1 MSAHD
6 QMRAMLDQL
15 MGTAR
20 NGETNRYSVK
30 FYDTKVCK
38 SFLLGCC
45 PHEILAS
52 TRMDLGECPK
62 VHDLALRA
70 DYENASKNK
79 DYYYD
84 VDAMEH
90 LQAFIA
96 DCDRRTEAAK
106 RRLAETQEELT
117 AEVAAKANA
126 VHELAEEIGKKLAKA
141 EALGEAGQ
149 VEESMK
155 LMSEIDELRA
165 KKTRAEQ
172 EYRSS
177 IPASTYQQQKLRVC
191 EVCSAY
197 LGIHDNDMR
206 LADHF
211 GGKLHLGFLA
221 IREKLKE
228 LEKTAGPRQKELRKN
243 GRDRDHEDLVNHA
256 VETIARRNLKLA
268 IEIGNSVIEEIA
280 TGGDPRIVPGDPA
293 AVIATVT
300 MIGTTI
306 VVVGHDRAK
315 DPDGIVLKVTTTP
328 FPKIVRFKDEQF
340 YEDPATGDNQPF
352 PSLEDE
358 PTLKLSVIIPAFDE
372 EKRLP
377 IMLDECLQYLE
388 DRSHKEKDFTYEVI
402 VVSDGSRDR
411 TVDVAMEYA
420 RRHGTEKV
428 RVLALVQNRGKGGA
442 VRMGMLSSR
451 GRFLLFAD
459 ADGATKFAD
468 YEKLERSMAQLSA
481 NDWHR
486 DAMAI
491 GSRAHLEEEAT
502 AKRTFFRTI
511 LMHGFHFLVWTFAVK
526 KVRDT
531 QCGFKL
537 VTRSAARKLFQV
549 MHVERWAFDVEL
561 LFIAQSYN
569 IPIEEIAVKWQEI
582 EGSKLTPFWSWLQ
595 MGRDLMLIWFRYA
608 IGAWQLR
615 KEHSN

>member
-30 FYDTKVCK
+30 FYDSKVCK

-106 RRLAETQEELT
+106 KRLAETQEELT

-155 LMSEIDELRA
+155 LMSEIEELRSE
-165 KKTRAEQ
+165 KSRAEQ

-197 LGIHDNDMR
+197 LGIHDNDIR

-221 IREKLKE
+221 IRDKLAE
-228 LEKTAGPRQKELRKN
+228 LEKTAGPRQKELRKT
-243 GRDRDHEDLVNHA
+243 GRDRDHEDRSRSRYVGGRELDRRSRA
-256 VETIARRNLKLA
+256 LAR
-268 IEIGNSVIEEIA
+268 
-280 TGGDPRIVPGDPA
+280 
-293 AVIATVT
+293 
-300 MIGTTI
+300 
-306 VVVGHDRAK
+306 
-315 DPDGIVLKVTTTP
+315 
-328 FPKIVRFKDEQF
+328 
-340 YEDPATGDNQPF
+340 
-352 PSLEDE
+352 
-358 PTLKLSVIIPAFDE
+358 
-372 EKRLP
+372 
-377 IMLDECLQYLE
+377 
-388 DRSHKEKDFTYEVI
+388 
-402 VVSDGSRDR
+402 SRDR
-411 TVDVAMEYA
+411 KDTAGRDVKPTEDRKDRNEGRDRDRGD
-420 RRHGTEKV
+420 RR
-428 RVLALVQNRGKGGA
+428 RSSDRSNR
-442 VRMGMLSSR
+442 RSR
-451 GRFLLFAD
+451 SRD
-459 ADGATKFAD
+459 RSRDRD
-468 YEKLERSMAQLSA
+468 RHSDRNNDRRRRSRSRERS
-481 NDWHR
+481 R
-486 DAMAI
+486 
-491 GSRAHLEEEAT
+491 R
-502 AKRTFFRTI
+502 
-511 LMHGFHFLVWTFAVK
+511 
-526 KVRDT
+526 
-531 QCGFKL
+531 
-537 VTRSAARKLFQV
+537 
-549 MHVERWAFDVEL
+549 
-561 LFIAQSYN
+561 
-569 IPIEEIAVKWQEI
+569 
-582 EGSKLTPFWSWLQ
+582 
-595 MGRDLMLIWFRYA
+595 
-608 IGAWQLR
+608 
-615 KEHSN
+615 

>member
-30 FYDTKVCK
+30 FYDSKVCK

-106 RRLAETQEELT
+106 KRLAETQEELT

-155 LMSEIDELRA
+155 LMSEIEEFRS
-165 KKTRAEQ
+165 KKNRAEQ

-197 LGIHDNDMR
+197 LGIHDNDIR

-221 IREKLKE
+221 IREKLAE
-228 LEKTAGPRQKELRKN
+228 LEKTAGPRQKELRKT
-243 GRDRDHEDLVNHA
+243 GRDRDHEDRSRSRYVGGRELDRRSRA
-256 VETIARRNLKLA
+256 LARSR
-268 IEIGNSVIEEIA
+268 E
-280 TGGDPRIVPGDPA
+280 R
-293 AVIATVT
+293 
-300 MIGTTI
+300 
-306 VVVGHDRAK
+306 K
-315 DPDGIVLKVTTTP
+315 DSTRDQ
-328 FPKIVRFKDEQF
+328 R
-340 YEDPATGDNQPF
+340 
-352 PSLEDE
+352 
-358 PTLKLSVIIPAFDE
+358 PT
-372 EKRLP
+372 
-377 IMLDECLQYLE
+377 E
-388 DRSHKEKDFTYEVI
+388 DRKEKSEGRDREQRDRRRS
-402 VVSDGSRDR
+402 SDRNRRSRSRDR
-411 TVDVAMEYA
+411 SRERDRHND
-420 RRHGTEKV
+420 RR
-428 RVLALVQNRGKGGA
+428 RR
-442 VRMGMLSSR
+442 SR
-451 GRFLLFAD
+451 SR
-459 ADGATKFAD
+459 
-468 YEKLERSMAQLSA
+468 ERS
-481 NDWHR
+481 R
-486 DAMAI
+486 
-491 GSRAHLEEEAT
+491 R
-502 AKRTFFRTI
+502 
-511 LMHGFHFLVWTFAVK
+511 
-526 KVRDT
+526 
-531 QCGFKL
+531 
-537 VTRSAARKLFQV
+537 
-549 MHVERWAFDVEL
+549 
-561 LFIAQSYN
+561 
-569 IPIEEIAVKWQEI
+569 
-582 EGSKLTPFWSWLQ
+582 
-595 MGRDLMLIWFRYA
+595 
-608 IGAWQLR
+608 
-615 KEHSN
+615 